1 MKKIVIALIA
11 AMLVVV
17 LAFSMFACKDK
28 NSQNN
33 GDQGNNAAEDN
44 GGNGTNDQGGQGS
57 AGTVSGKVGDE
68 HYAAPQASNITTAEV
83 EEVLLPFIN
92 KIATLGDR
100 VDEDSSLSAEE
111 DGEIFAIIAEALR
124 QSGVDKDFLARY
136 MTVVDSLW
144 DGGINVAIERIKSGE
159 ALWTV
164 LSDVLS
170 EANIQAGMTVL
181 ANLLKEVDANKAIAV
196 TTVVFDLIDID
207 IYSSYNYDFAK
218 VDARLAELGINR
230 ADLRSATFAMIDDCL
245 LSDDGYYLATVVMQ
259 MLKNVADYSAAEMS
273 TMAKT
278 LLKVL
283 EVGIDN
289 GFKSILTSDKIS
301 YREMVSIV
309 NTTGKMLG
317 SMLSAIGN
325 EAEFGKAVKGILTA
339 VGVDIGSFDVLLG
352 HTELLRAVTNLMS
365 AVTVNDVTNI
375 YSYFD
380 DWNKNKDKDTDG
392 VKFVTFVA
400 AAVNFVKGEYAKLSD
415 SAKADLSLALGNA
428 DLYKTVDELL
438 PLIPANVDAI
448 TASEAKVIG
457 DKLTAIKGMVKLPF
471 GEEEEEEQ
479 PAANGY
485 VLSGEVPF
493 VVADASIT
501 AERFAALLSSLG
513 FSWRADGNGGKLP
526 RAAIDE
532 VPFTLSFDNGAD
544 GKTYAVLSGEGI
556 APNTKIAVVS
566 RVDGVISAGGLYN
579 AIRVAKGSTADAV
592 QENVKNRLYSY
603 RVYDRATHQSF
614 RFECRDVAVAVANVD
629 FTKVGD
635 TIGTVAITT
644 PYGVVN
650 TVARFVVYDSESPA
664 IESISVNLGNWHVA
678 LNSTVADAEIN
689 LDVYYDNGRNARVYE
704 GFEVASFDTSKVGNG
719 NMKVSYQG
727 FTDSAHY
734 YVYDPANLREVGIDV
749 STNVYSL
756 EVGTQWKPEYISVYL
771 IKDDGSR
778 TGINDYTVSGFDSS
792 SEGYRSVKV
801 TYKTFSDSVYFRF
814 MDYSNAVIESIYA
827 GCNNSTISVGD
838 TIESLQLYVWVY
850 YDGNYSSRKITEGF
864 SVEGFDSSTTGF
876 KYVTVTYKGYTDSVY
891 YRVESDE

>member
-28 NSQNN
+28 NQNN
-33 GDQGNNAAEDN
+33 GNQGNNAAEDN
-44 GGNGTNDQGGQGS
+44 GGNGANNQGGGQGS

-68 HYAAPQASNITTAEV
+68 HYVAPQASNITTAEV

-92 KIATLGDR
+92 KIVTLGDR

-111 DGEIFAIIAEALR
+111 DGEIFAIIAETLR

-144 DGGINVAIERIKSGE
+144 DGGINVAIERIESGE
-159 ALWTV
+159 ELWTV

-170 EANIQAGMTVL
+170 EANIQAAMTVL

-218 VDARLAELGINR
+218 VDARLAELGVNR

-325 EAEFGKAVKGILTA
+325 EAEFGKAVKGILTK
-339 VGVDIGSFDVLLG
+339 VGVDNEALDLVLG
-352 HTELLRAVTNLMS
+352 HTELLRAVTNLMA

-448 TASEAKVIG
+448 TATEAKVIG
-457 DKLTAIKGMVKLPF
+457 DKLTAIKDMVKLPF

-513 FSWRADGNGGKLP
+513 FSWRADGNGGKP
-526 RAAIDE
+526 SRAAIDE

-544 GKTYAVLSGEGI
+544 GKTYAVLSGEDI

-566 RVDGVISAGGLYN
+566 RVDGVISTGGLYN

-614 RFECRDVAVAVANVD
+614 RFECRDVAVTVANVD

-664 IESISVNLGNWHVA
+664 IESISVNLDNWHVA
-678 LNSTVADAEIN
+678 LNSTAADAEIN

-704 GFEVASFDTSKVGNG
+704 GFEVVSFDTSKVGNG

-778 TGINDYTVSGFDSS
+778 TRINDYTVSGFDSS
-792 SEGYRSVKV
+792 SEGYHSVKV

-814 MDYSNAVIESIYA
+814 TDYSNAVIESIYA
-827 GCNNSTISVGD
+827 SCNNNEIFIGD
-838 TIESLQLYVWVY
+838 TVEDLELYVWVY
-850 YDGNYSSRKITEGF
+850 YEDDYSSRKITEGF
-864 SVEGFDSSTTGF
+864 SVEGFDSTTTGY
-876 KYVTVTYKGYTDSVY
+876 KYLTITYRGETDTVY
-891 YRVESDE
+891 YRVYNE